1 MNRIVLIG
9 NGFDLAHGL
18 KTSYADFIYWYW
30 KQRVRNLYEMNSKW
44 SDDNLCKLTILTD
57 ITWSTFVFYNNQYL
71 RNSEGKKI
79 YNDLRDNK
87 EDFKIEF
94 TQFFERIHKSIE
106 TKGWVDIE
114 NDYYELLKK
123 YALENASEAQI
134 DDLNTQL
141 YDLQVLLV
149 EYLKSIEISDK
160 LIKSD
165 IRQKI
170 YAPFKIQDVSIESQ
184 QALKEHVEYGLN
196 LDNKS
201 LDSKF
206 RQYGGHCYTSGFVDD
221 YRVKY
226 GNNILKDDEL
236 PPELLLP
243 NNIMLLNF
251 NYTHTAQLYLKE
263 GSIFSVN
270 QIHGDLKEPK
280 SVIFGYGD
288 ELDDDYKTIVNKNE
302 NKFLG
307 NIKSI
312 KYLEADNYRRLL
324 SFVESEPYQ
333 IIIMGHSCGNSD
345 RTLLN
350 TLFEHKNCVSIK
362 PYYHQIDEEHDD
374 YIKIVQNISR
384 NYTDM
389 KLMRDRVVN
398 KTYCEPLTN
407 RTNDIKQ

>member
-1 MNRIVLIG
+1 M
-9 NGFDLAHGL
+9 
-18 KTSYADFIYWYW
+18 
-30 KQRVRNLYEMNSKW
+30 
-44 SDDNLCKLTILTD
+44 
-57 ITWSTFVFYNNQYL
+57 
-71 RNSEGKKI
+71 
-79 YNDLRDNK
+79 
-87 EDFKIEF
+87 
-94 TQFFERIHKSIE
+94 
-106 TKGWVDIE
+106 
-114 NDYYELLKK
+114 
-123 YALENASEAQI
+123 ENASEAQI

-226 GNNILKDDEL
+226 GNNILKDDGL

-270 QIHGDLKEPK
+270 QIHGDLNNPN

-288 ELDDDYKTIVNKNE
+288 ELDNDYRTIVNKNE
-302 NKFLG
+302 NKFLD

-312 KYLEADNYRRLL
+312 KYLEAENYRKLL
-324 SFVESEPYQ
+324 SFIESEPYQ
-333 IIIMGHSCGNSD
+333 IVIMGHSCGNSD

-362 PYYHQIDEEHDD
+362 PYYYKIDENNDK
-374 YIKIVQNISR
+374 YIELIQNISR
-384 NYTDM
+384 NFTDM

-398 KTYCEPLTN
+398 KTYCEPLT
-407 RTNDIKQ
+407 